1 MTTGT
6 RSDVWLR
13 DYSSKISRTYAH
25 MYNGTHIDI
34 ASSAPLN
41 QARHQDRFSCQTTTN
56 MSLLVNGKFPP
67 PSRSTSNEVT
77 AEERI
82 TAVDFVNR
90 VNYIFEEFNHD
101 KILDCFLYDCSVYH
115 FHGTIKGREE
125 NRKFME
131 DTYGYLIPG
140 VTRHATNHIVD
151 RDSDDGVM
159 VRYHE
164 HLYAEPAGV
173 DRC

>member
-1 MTTGT
+1 
-6 RSDVWLR
+6 
-13 DYSSKISRTYAH
+13 
-25 MYNGTHIDI
+25 
-34 ASSAPLN
+34 
-41 QARHQDRFSCQTTTN
+41 

-67 PSRSTSNEVT
+67 PSRSTSNDVT

-115 FHGTIKGREE
+115 FHGIIKGRGE

-131 DTYGYLIPG
+131 ETYGYLIPG

-151 RDSDDGVM
+151 RDSDGA
-159 VRYHE
+159 
-164 HLYAEPAGV
+164 LS
-173 DRC
+173 